1 MSFVCNLCQDNFVQK
16 SHLIRHLKKRRC
28 KSELLHDL
36 VKLNN
41 LLNKVSIE
49 IHKETSIINNL
60 NKKSAIYNSDIQD
73 NKENIKIIN
82 ISDINVNTINELN
95 LDFIEINEMKTLI
108 DNYDTNKNRLSS
120 LLSDYIKRL
129 ICNREHPENHCI
141 KYISK
146 RNGIFS
152 LYLKEKNGIKEH
164 IVDDCKNICNTAS
177 EYIYNYIYSAFK
189 KCLKFY
195 KKDEEFQNLYEDTI
209 IQFKQD
215 LNIDIVSKSLKLC
228 LQGYILNDK
237 TMKFNNN

>member
-1 MSFVCNLCQDNFVQK
+1 MLFICNLCKSSFLQK
-16 SHLIRHLKKRRC
+16 RYLLRHLKEKRC

-41 LLNKVSIE
+41 LLNNV
-49 IHKETSIINNL
+49 IHTETSIINNPS
-60 NKKSAIYNSDIQD
+60 KEYIID
-73 NKENIKIIN
+73 NLDNTDVNI
-82 ISDINVNTINELN
+82 NTINNLN
-95 LDFIEINEMKTLI
+95 LDFIEIDEMKILI

-120 LLSDYIKRL
+120 LLSDYIKKL
-129 ICNREHPENHCI
+129 ICNEEHTENHCI
-141 KYISK
+141 KYINK

-152 LYLKEKNGIKEH
+152 LYLTEKNGIKKY
-164 IVDDCKNICNTAS
+164 IIDDCKNICNIAS

-195 KKDEEFQNLYEDTI
+195 KKDEEFQNLYDDTI

-215 LNIDIVSKSLKLC
+215 LNIDMVSKALKLC

-237 TMKFNNN
+237 TMKSNDT

>member
-1 MSFVCNLCQDNFVQK
+1 MLFICNLCKSEFLQK
-16 SHLIRHLKKRRC
+16 KYLVRHLKEKRC

-36 VKLNN
+36 VKLND

-49 IHKETSIINNL
+49 IQKETLIINN
-60 NKKSAIYNSDIQD
+60 S
-73 NKENIKIIN
+73 NKENIVNNIN

-108 DNYDTNKNRLSS
+108 DNYDTNRNRLSS

-129 ICNREHPENHCI
+129 ICNKEHPENHCI
-141 KYISK
+141 KYINK

-152 LYLKEKNGIKEH
+152 LYLTEKNGIKKH

-177 EYIYNYIYSAFK
+177 EYIYNYIYSSFK

-209 IQFKQD
+209 IQFKQN
-215 LNIDIVSKSLKLC
+215 LNIDIISKALKLC

-237 TMKFNNN
+237 TMKYNNN